1 MTPMKKPSPAISPS
15 ILKSFRKIA
24 AVLGVSARELVEEEL
39 ERRAT
44 EVDEMAFGE
53 LVEQFFADLLFT
65 SRKSAE
71 AMAERL
77 EAFAVDANLEEGREN
92 SGAIATSVVQRDGGD
107 WIVKIDYLRPTN
119 GKWESISVDQDEDN
133 QGEQWKAP

>member
-1 MTPMKKPSPAISPS
+1 MKKPPPAISPS

-24 AVLGVSARELVEEEL
+24 AVLGISARELVEEEL

-53 LVEQFFADLLFT
+53 LVEQFFADLLFD

-77 EAFAVDANLEEGREN
+77 EAFAVDANLDEGREN
-92 SGAIATSVVQRDGGD
+92 SGAIATSVVQRDDGS
-107 WIVKIDYLRPTN
+107 WTVKIDYLRPTN
-119 GKWESISVDQDEDN
+119 GKWERISLLQDEDPP
-133 QGEQWKAP
+133 GEEWKE

>member
-1 MTPMKKPSPAISPS
+1 MKKPPPTIDPS

-24 AVLGVSARELVEEEL
+24 VVLGMSAREFVEEEL

-44 EVDEMAFGE
+44 EVDEMTFGE
-53 LVEQFFADLLFT
+53 LVEQFFSGRLFA

-92 SGAIATSVVQRDGGD
+92 SGAIATSVVQRDGGA
-107 WIVKIDYLRPTN
+107 WMVEIHYLRPTN
-119 GKWESISVDQDEDN
+119 GKWERVSVDQVEDDE
-133 QGEQWKAP
+133 GEEWRD

>member
-1 MTPMKKPSPAISPS
+1 M
-15 ILKSFRKIA
+15 
-24 AVLGVSARELVEEEL
+24 SAHELVEEEL
-39 ERRAT
+39 ERLAT

-53 LVEQFFADLLFT
+53 LIEHFFADLSFD

-119 GKWESISVDQDEDN
+119 GKWERISVDQDEDN
-133 QGEQWKAP
+133 EGEEWKAL

>member
-1 MTPMKKPSPAISPS
+1 MKPTTPISPS

-24 AVLGVSARELVEEEL
+24 AVLGMSAYELVEEEL
-39 ERRAT
+39 ERLAT

-53 LVEQFFADLLFT
+53 LIEHFFADLSFD

-119 GKWESISVDQDEDN
+119 GKWERISVDQDEDN
-133 QGEQWKAP
+133 EGEEWKAL